1 MTKKQII
8 SSTRVFPSSNPLSPA
23 VRVGDLL
30 FLSGQI
36 GRDPKTGQVA
46 DDFAPQAR
54 QTFENIKMLLE
65 DAGSSMDNLVKVT
78 VLLKR
83 PEDLAAMNEIY
94 REYITRDF
102 PARSSYTVGLYNNI
116 LIEVEVVASIL

>member
-1 MTKKQII
+1 MAKKEII
-8 SSTRVFPSSNPLSPA
+8 RSARVFPSNNPLSPA
-23 VRVGDLL
+23 IRVGDLL

-46 DDFAPQAR
+46 DDFALQAR
-54 QTFENIKMLLE
+54 QTFENMKMLLE

-83 PEDLAAMNEIY
+83 AEDLAAMNEIY
-94 REYITRDF
+94 REYINRDY
-102 PARSSYTVGLYNNI
+102 PARSSYTAGLYGNI
-116 LIEVEVVASIL
+116 LIEIEVVASV